1 MCIIG
6 GMISATLAL
15 IAFIYFYALRWDE
28 VPSDRKPMLY
38 FVPILVIALVIDAI
52 WQGYQV

>member
-1 MCIIG
+1 MG

-28 VPSDRKPMLY
+28 VPNDRKPMLY
-38 FVPILVIALVIDAI
+38 FVPILVIALVVDAI

>member
-6 GMISATLAL
+6 GMVSATLAL

-28 VPSDRKPMLY
+28 VPNDRKPMLY

>member
-1 MCIIG
+1 MG